1 MKRRACPDAVGA
13 ASVRHEGLAQ
23 VLKRGQEM
31 TSGQRIIMTV
41 FLTLLS
47 CGAFGAA
54 LNSWTGIF
62 VGVCIGVTF
71 GLFEAEDGND
81 EEQRN

>member
-1 MKRRACPDAVGA
+1 
-13 ASVRHEGLAQ
+13 
-23 VLKRGQEM
+23 M
-31 TSGQRIIMTV
+31 TIGQRIVMTV

-62 VGVCIGVTF
+62 MGVCIGVAF
-71 GLFEAEDGND
+71 CLFEVEDGYD

>member
-1 MKRRACPDAVGA
+1 
-13 ASVRHEGLAQ
+13 
-23 VLKRGQEM
+23 M